1 MRSFSLNN
9 NHVVI
14 AYNTCWYVYNFRLPL
29 IRALIKGGWR
39 VTVLA
44 PRDEYT
50 DRVLETGARHR
61 HIEMEPRGTNP
72 IRELATI
79 RRFKAAYR
87 ELSPVVSLQFTI
99 KPDLYGSIAARSVG
113 VPVIN
118 TITGLGTMFS
128 GGPKELLA
136 RVIYRYAF
144 ARADLTLFQNPDD
157 RALFLKLGLVKE
169 KRAGLLPGSGV
180 DSERF
185 SPRPRGNGP
194 FTFLLAA
201 RLLRAKGVE
210 DFIGAARSVK
220 SRHAQTRFILAGSHD
235 PGDPEYVDSSLLAS
249 AERDGTVDNVGH
261 VDDIR
266 PLIASSDCVV
276 LPSYYR
282 EGVPRS
288 LLEGASMGKPLIAAD
303 SVGTREPV
311 RDGQNGFLCEARSPE
326 DLASKMESMITM
338 SGGQREAMGS
348 ASRAY
353 MIERFDER
361 TVIGTY
367 LEAVA
372 RLAAAARAENGQ

>member
-1 MRSFSLNN
+1 MRN

-14 AYNTCWYVYNFRLPL
+14 AYNTCWYVFNFRLPL
-29 IRALIKGGWR
+29 IHALIKGGWD

-44 PRDEYT
+44 PRDRYT
-50 DRVLETGARHR
+50 ERVVESGARHR
-61 HIEMEPRGTNP
+61 HIAMEPRGTNP
-72 IRELATI
+72 VREIATVW
-79 RRFKAAYR
+79 RFKNAYR
-87 ELSPVVSLQFTI
+87 ELSPGVCLQFTI

-113 VPVIN
+113 IPVVN

-128 GGPKELLA
+128 GGPRELVA
-136 RVIYRYAF
+136 RAVYRYAF

-157 RALFLKLGLVKE
+157 HAMFLGLGLVDE
-169 KRAGLLPGSGV
+169 ERSGLLPGSGV

-185 SPRPRGNGP
+185 SPRPRGEGP

-201 RLLRAKGVE
+201 RLLKAKGVE
-210 DFIGAARSVK
+210 DFINAARFVRSH
-220 SRHAQTRFILAGSHD
+220 HADARFILAGSHEAAD
-235 PGDPEYVDSSLLAS
+235 PDYVDSRLLRDAQ
-249 AERDGTVDNVGH
+249 RDGTVVNVGH

-266 PLIASSDCVV
+266 PLMASSDCVV

-288 LLEGASMGKPLIAAD
+288 LLEGGSMGKPLIAAD

-311 RDGQNGFLCEARSPE
+311 RDGENGFLCRARDPG
-326 DLASKMESMITM
+326 DLASKMELMITM
-338 SGGQREAMGS
+338 SAGRREAMGS

-361 TVIGTY
+361 MVITTY
-367 LEAVA
+367 LDAVTK
-372 RLAAAARAENGQ
+372 LAKDAT